1 MYLVSTHPSGWTN
14 SEFHQILLFHVFSIY
29 HNYTFDVCTVYIF
42 IVKLGLSSVSG
53 HKKIL
58 SIDVNSLE
66 TTIQQ
71 VIN

>member
-1 MYLVSTHPSGWTN
+1 MYLVSTHPSGWSK
-14 SEFHQILLFHVFSIY
+14 SEFHQILVFHVFSIY
-29 HNYTFDVCTVYIF
+29 QNYTFDVCTFYIF

-53 HKKIL
+53 YKKML

-66 TTIQQ
+66 NTIQQ